1 MPIQPTTNNDNTE
14 THKSIKILQI
24 NLNKSEKAHLDI
36 INDKVSLNYNIILI
50 QESHTTAFNTIRTPT
65 NFRPVYPKNRLQDDT
80 QIRSVIWVSKRLDTK
95 NWTILDIP
103 NSNDIT
109 TIELNGQYGN
119 LAIFNIYND
128 CRHSR
133 NESTLRQYIHRHA
146 NDLLGT
152 ENHHMIW
159 A

>member
-24 NLNKSEKAHLDI
+24 NLSKSEKAHLDI
-36 INDKVSLNYNIILI
+36 INDKVSLNYDIILI
-50 QESHTTAFNTIRTPT
+50 QEPHTTAFNAIRTLT
-65 NFRPVYPKNRLQDDT
+65 NFRPVYPKNRLQDDV

-109 TIELNGQYGN
+109 AIQLNGQYGN
-119 LAIFNIYND
+119 LAIFNIYTVAQKTAPMFA
-128 CRHSR
+128 H
-133 NESTLRQYIHRHA
+133 LP
-146 NDLLGT
+146 
-152 ENHHMIW
+152 MI
-159 A
+159 ALV